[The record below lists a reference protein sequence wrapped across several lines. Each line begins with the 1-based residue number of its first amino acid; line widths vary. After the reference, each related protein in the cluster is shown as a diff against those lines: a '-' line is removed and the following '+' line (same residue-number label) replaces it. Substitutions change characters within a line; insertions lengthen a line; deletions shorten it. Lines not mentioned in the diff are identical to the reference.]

1 MKRNPSPGALPS
13 SPAPVQP
20 PAEPGAGARPGTSA
34 EDRPAVAL
42 ELDRFMPY
50 RLSMLSSRISATLA
64 RRYETRFGVTI
75 PQWRVMAVLGQHR
88 LLSAG
93 EVAARTRM
101 DKAKVSR
108 TIAVMER
115 KGLLHRTIEP
125 RDLRM
130 VRLELTPE
138 GQGVYR
144 EIAAMA
150 LDWERDLLAG
160 LRPAA
165 LAGLESAICDLQA
178 RLDRLAP
185 DEAPGNEAVEP

>member
-1 MKRNPSPGALPS
+1 
-13 SPAPVQP
+13 
-20 PAEPGAGARPGTSA
+20 
-34 EDRPAVAL
+34 
-42 ELDRFMPY
+42 MPY
-50 RLSMLSSRISATLA
+50 RLSVLSSRISATLA

-165 LAGLESAICDLQA
+165 LAGLESAISDLQE

-185 DEAPGNEAVEP
+185 DEASGGEAVEP